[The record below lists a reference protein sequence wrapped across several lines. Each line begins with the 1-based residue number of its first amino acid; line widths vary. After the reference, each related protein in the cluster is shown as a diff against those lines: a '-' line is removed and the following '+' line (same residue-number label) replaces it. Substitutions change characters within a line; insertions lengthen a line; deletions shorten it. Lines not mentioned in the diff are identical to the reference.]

1 MMRKRIQNRARSSG
15 YACNNDQPFARYAMA
30 PLLPKMPPQT
40 LYVTVHRDE
49 LRRLREE
56 RDRLQQQVEQLSQQL
71 QQAQAGN
78 PATPA

>member
-1 MMRKRIQNRARSSG
+1 MG
-15 YACNNDQPFARYAMA
+15 T
-30 PLLPKMPPQT
+30 LLPKMPPQT

-56 RDRLQQQVEQLSQQL
+56 RDRLQQQVTQLSQQL

-78 PATPA
+78 PTSHA